1 MAHRHVAGQG
11 RKDRFI
17 ENIGHQA
24 HVFKDNDAVIIAHR
38 NARGFLPAVL
48 ESKKA
53 KVGKFRDFL
62 PGSPD
67 AKDATLFAGFLLV
80 MIVKVSDTR
89 SMYFYHG
96 VYISAL
102 DRRKLTE

>member
-1 MAHRHVAGQG
+1 LA
-11 RKDRFI
+11 
-17 ENIGHQA
+17 
-24 HVFKDNDAVIIAHR
+24 
-38 NARGFLPAVL
+38 AVL
-48 ESKKA
+48 ECKKA
-53 KVGKFRDFL
+53 KVGKFGDFL

-102 DRRKLTE
+102 GR